1 MINVHKCPGYV
12 SKTLI
17 IWKEK
22 HTDRFGGDKDFG
34 VCFKLGFVWK
44 DWTSWYWIQYTV
56 YAKNCWMIECKTRP
70 KLMTHLR
77 CNFWLIPSHTT
88 TYHPIQSH
96 TIPYICIWKMIINIA
111 VSTDAWHT
119 EEPETI
125 CSRDSHEPGSRA
137 NVRTGLT
144 HTLGRLEI
152 AGITGLRW
160 GQRPSHTVTQPT
172 STRRKRLAVVVPK
185 KVKIQVHSNPCA
197 KQPQLALEM

>member
-1 MINVHKCPGYV
+1 MSGICVHYTK
-12 SKTLI
+12 K

-22 HTDRFGGDKDFG
+22 HTDPFGGDKDFG

-44 DWTSWYWIQYTV
+44 DWTSWYWTQYTV
-56 YAKNCWMIECKTRP
+56 RYTAKTVEWLNAKTRP
-70 KLMTHLR
+70 KLMTHLG

-96 TIPYICIWKMIINIA
+96 AIPNICIWKMIINIA
-111 VSTDAWHT
+111 VSSTDAWHT

-125 CSRDSHEPGSRA
+125 CSHEPGSRA

-152 AGITGLRW
+152 AGITGGEVNGRIT
-160 GQRPSHTVTQPT
+160 PSP
-172 STRRKRLAVVVPK
+172 SPVPPLGA
-185 KVKIQVHSNPCA
+185 NA
-197 KQPQLALEM
+197 